1 MSRINVSIYFNASSL
16 AEAVKAFTA
25 LHELNIDVQSVG
37 AESSTGYQH
46 TAVQSIFGGATEPQP
61 STSDVAAQTPA
72 GNGQTPRGSREIN
85 DVLAAATDG
94 LAGETRHFNVYK
106 NKPSES
112 EYRDADHAASYASDT
127 RQALL
132 SITQYEDG
140 QVSMVLRDVRS
151 DRGAVVDEQAPV
163 KSVRFFNVYGD
174 RPSSKAWESRAQ
186 ADEKAS
192 DTRKAVLVITR
203 YEDDTVGM
211 QLVDTRG

>member
-1 MSRINVSIYFNASSL
+1 MSKINISIYFNVSSL
-16 AEAVKAFTA
+16 AQAAEAFTA
-25 LHELNIDVQSVG
+25 LHKLNLDVQSVSVDRATPHHITDG
-37 AESSTGYQH
+37 AIL
-46 TAVQSIFGGATEPQP
+46 AAATSP
-61 STSDVAAQTPA
+61 DVAAQAPV
-72 GNGQTPRGSREIN
+72 GNGQTPRGSRAID
-85 DVLAAATDG
+85 DVLSVTATSYESDT
-94 LAGETRHFNVYK
+94 LYFNVYM

-112 EYRDADHAASYASDT
+112 EYRDADHAANYASDT

-140 QVSMVLRDVRS
+140 QVSMVLKDVRS
-151 DRGAVVDEQAPV
+151 DRGAVVDEQATV

-211 QLVDTRG
+211 QLIDTRG

>member
-1 MSRINVSIYFNASSL
+1 MSKINVSIYFNVSSL
-16 AEAVKAFTA
+16 AEAAKAFTA

-37 AESSTGYQH
+37 AESFTEYQH
-46 TAVQSIFGGATEPQP
+46 TAGAILGGGTEPQP
-61 STSDVAAQTPA
+61 STSDVAAQAPA

-94 LAGETRHFNVYK
+94 LAGKTRHFNVYK

-112 EYRDADHAASYASDT
+112 EYRDAGHAASYASDT

-140 QVSMVLRDVRS
+140 QVSMVLRDVRGS
-151 DRGAVVDEQAPV
+151 FLAGQGAPV

-211 QLVDTRG
+211 QLVDTRS

>member
-1 MSRINVSIYFNASSL
+1 MSKINVSIYFNVSSL
-16 AEAVKAFTA
+16 AEAAKAFTA
-25 LHELNIDVQSVG
+25 LHELNIHVQSVG
-37 AESSTGYQH
+37 AESFTGYQH
-46 TAVQSIFGGATEPQP
+46 TADDGAGGATEPQP
-61 STSDVAAQTPA
+61 STSDVAAQAPA

-94 LAGETRHFNVYK
+94 LAGKTSHFNVYK

-112 EYRDADHAASYASDT
+112 KYRDAGHAASYAGDT

-140 QVSMVLRDVRS
+140 QVSMVLRDVRGS
-151 DRGAVVDEQAPV
+151 FLAGQGAPV

-211 QLVDTRG
+211 QLVDTRS

>member
-1 MSRINVSIYFNASSL
+1 MSKINVSVYFNVSSL
-16 AEAVKAFTA
+16 AQAAEAFTA
-25 LHELNIDVQSVG
+25 LHKLNLDVQSV
-37 AESSTGYQH
+37 S
-46 TAVQSIFGGATEPQP
+46 VDRATEYQNTAGAILAAA
-61 STSDVAAQTPA
+61 TSLDVAAQAPV
-72 GNGQTPRGSREIN
+72 GNGQTPRGSRAID
-85 DVLAAATDG
+85 DVLSVTATSYESD
-94 LAGETRHFNVYK
+94 TRYFSVYK

-112 EYRDADHAASYASDT
+112 EYRDADHAANYASDT

-140 QVSMVLRDVRS
+140 QVSMVLKDVRS
-151 DRGAVVDEQAPV
+151 DRGAVVDEQATV

-203 YEDDTVGM
+203 YADDTVGM
-211 QLVDTRG
+211 QLIDTRG

>member
-1 MSRINVSIYFNASSL
+1 MSKINVSVYFNVSSL
-16 AEAVKAFTA
+16 AQAAEAFTA
-25 LHELNIDVQSVG
+25 LHRLNIDVQSVSAAG
-37 AESSTGYQH
+37 ATEYQH
-46 TAVQSIFGGATEPQP
+46 TAGAIIGGATEPQP
-61 STSDVAAQTPA
+61 STSDVAAQAPA

-94 LAGETRHFNVYK
+94 LAGKTRHFNVYK

-112 EYRDADHAASYASDT
+112 EYRDAGHAASYASDT

-140 QVSMVLRDVRS
+140 QVSVVLRDVR
-151 DRGAVVDEQAPV
+151 QATAGGIYSQV
-163 KSVRFFNVYGD
+163 KSVRFFNVYAD

-211 QLVDTRG
+211 ELDDTRS

>member
-1 MSRINVSIYFNASSL
+1 MSKINVSIYFNVSSL
-16 AEAVKAFTA
+16 AEAAKAFTA

-37 AESSTGYQH
+37 ADSVTEYQQ
-46 TAVQSIFGGATEPQP
+46 TAGAILGGGTEPQH
-61 STSDVAAQTPA
+61 STSDVAAQAPA

-112 EYRDADHAASYASDT
+112 EYRDAGHAASYASDT

-140 QVSMVLRDVRS
+140 QVSMVLRDVR
-151 DRGAVVDEQAPV
+151 GPFLTGQGAPV

-203 YEDDTVGM
+203 YEDGTVGM
-211 QLVDTRG
+211 QLVDTRS

>member
-1 MSRINVSIYFNASSL
+1 MSKINVSIYFSVSSL
-16 AEAVKAFTA
+16 AEAAKAFTA

-37 AESSTGYQH
+37 AESFTGYQH
-46 TAVQSIFGGATEPQP
+46 TAGAIIGGAIEPLP
-61 STSDVAAQTPA
+61 STSDVAAQAPA
-72 GNGQTPRGSREIN
+72 ENGQTPRGSREIN
-85 DVLAAATDG
+85 GVLAAATDG

-112 EYRDADHAASYASDT
+112 EYRDAGHAASYASDT

-140 QVSMVLRDVRS
+140 QVSMVLQDVRS

-211 QLVDTRG
+211 QLVDTRS

>member
-1 MSRINVSIYFNASSL
+1 M
-16 AEAVKAFTA
+16 
-25 LHELNIDVQSVG
+25 QSVG
-37 AESSTGYQH
+37 ADSVTEYQH
-46 TAVQSIFGGATEPQP
+46 TAGSILGGTAEPQH
-61 STSDVAAQTPA
+61 STSDVAAQAPA
-72 GNGQTPRGSREIN
+72 GNGQTQRGSREIN

-94 LAGETRHFNVYK
+94 LAGKTLHFNVYK

-112 EYRDADHAASYASDT
+112 EYRDAGHAASYASDT

-140 QVSMVLRDVRS
+140 QVSMVLRDVRGS
-151 DRGAVVDEQAPV
+151 FLAGQGAPV

-211 QLVDTRG
+211 QLVDTRS